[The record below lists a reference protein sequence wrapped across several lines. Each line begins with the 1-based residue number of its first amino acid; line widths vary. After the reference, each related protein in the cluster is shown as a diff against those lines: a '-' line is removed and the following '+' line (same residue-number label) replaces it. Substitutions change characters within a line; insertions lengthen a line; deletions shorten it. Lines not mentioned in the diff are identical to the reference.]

1 MVAIID
7 YDAGNTCS
15 VMNALRRLD
24 ADFMLTNDKESI
36 LSADKVL
43 FPGVG
48 HATQAMNALKSKGLD
63 EVITAVKN
71 PLLGICIGMQLM
83 CDFSVEGNTRCLGI
97 VDAIVQKFVPLNHDE
112 FQKVP
117 HMGWNGIVHSGDAL
131 FTDVAESSYVYYVH
145 SYFVESNECTIAE
158 TEYNHPYSAAI
169 KKDNFYGVQ
178 FHAEKSGKVGEQ
190 ILQNFLNL

>member
-1 MVAIID
+1 MIAIID

-15 VMNALRRLD
+15 VMNALRRLG
-24 ADFMLTNDKESI
+24 ADFKLTADKQEM
-36 LSADKVL
+36 LSADKVI

-48 HATQAMNALKSKGLD
+48 HATQAMNALKEKELD
-63 EVITAVKN
+63 KVIPTIKN

-97 VDAIVQKFVPLNHDE
+97 MDAIVQKFVPLSYDD

-117 HMGWNGIVHSGDAL
+117 HMGWNGMVHSGNEL
-131 FTDVAESSYVYYVH
+131 FAGIEEGAYVYYVH
-145 SYFVESNECTIAE
+145 SYFVESNSFTIAE
-158 TEYNHPYSAAI
+158 TNYNHPYSAAI

-178 FHAEKSGKVGEQ
+178 FHVEKSGKIGEQ
-190 ILQNFLNL
+190 IFQNFLEL

>member
-15 VMNALRRLD
+15 VMNALRRLN
-24 ADFMLTNDKESI
+24 AEFVLTDDKETI
-36 LSADKVL
+36 LAADKVL

-97 VDAIVQKFVPLNHDE
+97 LDAIVQKFVPLKHDD

-117 HMGWNGIVHSGDAL
+117 HMGWNGIQHSGDAL
-131 FTDVAESSYVYYVH
+131 FENVEESAYVYYVH
-145 SYFVESNECTIAE
+145 SYFVESNDHTIAE
-158 TEYNHPYSAAI
+158 TDYNHPYSAAI